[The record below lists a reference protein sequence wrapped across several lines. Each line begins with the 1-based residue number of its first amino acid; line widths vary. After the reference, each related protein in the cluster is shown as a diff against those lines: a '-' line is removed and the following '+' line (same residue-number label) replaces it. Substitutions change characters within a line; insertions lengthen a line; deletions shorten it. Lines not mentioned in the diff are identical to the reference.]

1 LGEHAEVYR
10 RIYLTAEAGARYIQ
24 YMNVASDH
32 EQNSVSPEAEARRR
46 EILEAA
52 GRVFARKAFH
62 TTIAQVAAEA
72 GVAVGTIYLYFKNR
86 EDLRLAVAEAKAERV
101 LARPEATASLSAPSE
116 VERLSNPQLL
126 FGAEL
131 GTFLVEETSS
141 RPKREAEARRREI
154 LEAAARVFARRG
166 FHAATMAEVAA
177 EAGVAVGS
185 IYLYFNTKEQ
195 LYFSVVDEKAEE
207 LLSFLHAELGRAP
220 TALGKLRRLVVG
232 ELEFFNR
239 NREFLR
245 IYVSTRSGLEW
256 TLKDDFGEAVNR
268 KYAAYLEMVTAIIKR
283 GIDEGELRAAPP
295 ADLAYALV
303 GMVNSLVFRW
313 VAEDDPEPLGPKAD
327 WLVELFAR
335 AAGADGG

>member
-1 LGEHAEVYR
+1 MNYASRNERHHPR
-10 RIYLTAEAGARYIQ
+10 PQARGRQ
-24 YMNVASDH
+24 
-32 EQNSVSPEAEARRR
+32 
-46 EILEAA
+46 ILEAA
-52 GRVFARKAFH
+52 GRVFAREAFCG
-62 TTIAQVAAEA
+62 TIAQVAAEA
-72 GVAVGTIYLYFKNR
+72 GVAVGSIYLYFKNK
-86 EDLRLAVAEAKAERV
+86 EELRLAVAEAKAERV
-101 LARPEATASLSAPSE
+101 LAGPVATASLSVPSE

-141 RPKREAEARRREI
+141 RRKREAEARRREI

-166 FHAATMAEVAA
+166 FHAATIAEVAA
-177 EAGVAVGS
+177 DAGAAVGS

-195 LYFSVVDEKAEE
+195 LYFSLVDEKTEE
-207 LLSFLHAELGRAP
+207 FLSFLHAELALSP
-220 TALGKLRRLVVG
+220 TALGKLRRLVVA

-239 NREFLR
+239 NREFFR
-245 IYVSTRSGLEW
+245 IYLSTRNGLEW
-256 TLKDDFGEAVNR
+256 TLKDDFGEAVSR

-283 GIDEGELRAAPP
+283 GIDEEELRAAPP

-327 WLVELFAR
+327 WLVELFSR
-335 AAGADGG
+335 VAGADGG